1 MNMKTGVTLGIE
13 AGINFIISG
22 LLNGL
27 CAWQIHRRNL
37 FVPLDFWSLF
47 IDTTITCFLVS
58 VCTACFTVASAKR
71 YRRQGIQMTSGKA
84 PRRFADAVPTAAF
97 PAGCCLFGMCLPL
110 LIALFTVI
118 FYAAGVVVLS
128 VVQYVMFKGI
138 WGGLYG
144 ALICTV
150 VLMKHLMVK
159 DEQV

>member
-1 MNMKTGVTLGIE
+1 MNRKEKITLGIE
-13 AGINFIISG
+13 AEMNFLISG
-22 LLNGL
+22 FLNGL
-27 CAWQIHRRNL
+27 CAWLIYRGSP
-37 FVPLDFWSLF
+37 FVPVDFWSRF

-58 VCTACFTVASAKR
+58 VCTAFFSTASAKR
-71 YRRQGIQMTSGKA
+71 YRRQGLRVMSGKGRCKCSEA
-84 PRRFADAVPTAAF
+84 LPEAAL

-118 FYAAGVVVLS
+118 FYAAGVEALS
-128 VVQYVMFKGI
+128 VVQYVIFKGI